1 VTIVKSDDGAR
12 VLIYSHD
19 SFGLGHLR
27 RCRTIA
33 HALVEQYK
41 SLSVLIITG
50 SPIIG
55 SFDFRARVDFVRIP
69 GVIKLHSGEYTS
81 LALHID
87 LQQTLDLREAII
99 RSTALSFMPDVFLV
113 DKEPTGLQG
122 EVVSTLQLL
131 KNNGCVN
138 ILGLRDVMDDP
149 DSLKHEWDRKNAVA
163 VIEECYEKIWVYGPR
178 QMGSPV
184 SSIEF
189 SDAAM
194 RKIQFTGYLRR
205 HAPTLRKQP
214 EPVDTGQAFIL
225 VTPGGGGDGAELVDW
240 VLRAYENFTL
250 PFRAIIVLGPFMAAE
265 EQVEFSR
272 RAELLPLVETLTF
285 DNNIELLI
293 RDAEGVVAMCGYNT
307 FCEILSFD
315 KKAVVVPRYTPRAE
329 QLVRAEKAEKLGL
342 VKVLDARL
350 SADTGLMANAIRQL
364 SSQKKP
370 SMAMEPQLLDGL
382 ERIAD
387 LIEPGLGRATRLES
401 PAIEPG

>member
-1 VTIVKSDDGAR
+1 MAKSNEGAR

-33 HALVEQYK
+33 HALVENYK

-87 LQQTLDLREAII
+87 LQQTLNLREAII
-99 RSTALSFMPDVFLV
+99 RSTALSFRPDVFLV
-113 DKEPTGLQG
+113 DKEPIGLQG
-122 EVVSTLQLL
+122 EVVSTLALMQE
-131 KNNGCVN
+131 NGCVN

-149 DSLKHEWDRKNAVA
+149 DSLKHEWDRKKAVP
-163 VIEECYEKIWVYGPR
+163 VIEGSYDKIWVYGPR

-184 SSIEF
+184 SSIVFRDETK
-189 SDAAM
+189 
-194 RKIQFTGYLRR
+194 RKIQYTGYLRR
-205 HAPTLRKQP
+205 HAPAIRKQP
-214 EPVDTGQAFIL
+214 ELVDTEKAFVL

-240 VLRAYENFTL
+240 VLRAYENYKL
-250 PFRAIIVLGPFMAAE
+250 PFRAIIVLGPFMSAE
-265 EQVEFSR
+265 EQVEFSQ
-272 RAELLPLVETLTF
+272 RADLLPTVEMLTF
-285 DNNIELLI
+285 DSNIELLI

-315 KKAVVVPRYTPRAE
+315 KKAIVVPRYTPRAE

-342 VKVLDARL
+342 VKVLDTRL
-350 SADTGLMANAIRQL
+350 QADTGLMANALRQL
-364 SSQKKP
+364 SAQKTP

-382 ERIAD
+382 ERIVD
-387 LIEPGLGRATRLES
+387 LIEPALERATRLE
-401 PAIEPG
+401 PQAIEPG